1 MVHEHKPATKKLAL
15 IIICLLPTCFCA
27 VAYGYYKLPRLL
39 PPTQYGNILINRTS
53 AKNGVKAAIFSHWIH
68 RRKHTCRVCH
78 GELEFSMK
86 VNTTIITEQANKS
99 GRFCGAS
106 GCHDGKVSFG
116 HEDKASCEKCHNGLI
131 DYGTEKFDKLANA
144 PFAPFGNRIDW
155 VESLH
160 TGVIAPLNHLKNR
173 PKEITLNKTLSLE
186 AEWNFVPT
194 SVFSHKI
201 HTEWLDCNNCHPE
214 IFSIKKK
221 GTEDFSMAN
230 ILKGEFCGVC
240 HLTVAFPI
248 NDCKRCHPG
257 MKNGI

>member
-1 MVHEHKPATKKLAL
+1 
-15 IIICLLPTCFCA
+15 
-27 VAYGYYKLPRLL
+27 
-39 PPTQYGNILINRTS
+39 
-53 AKNGVKAAIFSHWIH
+53 
-68 RRKHTCRVCH
+68 
-78 GELEFSMK
+78 MK